1 MYHVLTKDEKKRI
14 KEKYR
19 ASKRGEGMLPRLN
32 RLIIEGLFLIFFA
45 VAMICAGFIT
55 KELHWWMWTLA
66 AICLIVAILFLVG
79 QYIIRTNEYNNYLK
93 IQNELKKKLT
103 KRR

>member
-1 MYHVLTKDEKKRI
+1 MYQILIKEEKKNIR
-14 KEKYR
+14 ERYR
-19 ASKRGEGMLPRLN
+19 NTKRGQKMLPRLN
-32 RLIIEGLFLIFFA
+32 RLIIEGLFLILFPIA
-45 VAMICAGFIT
+45 LVIAGLVT
-55 KELHWWMWTLA
+55 KEMHWWIWTLA
-66 AICLIVAILFLVG
+66 IICLIMGLVFLIG